1 MKARLAFAF
10 SAACLSATLLAAPGD
25 TPPPMDAADGA
36 TLYRKTC
43 QGCHMPDGRGAQG
56 AGFYPAL
63 AGNPRL
69 AASTYPVLVV
79 LQGRHGM
86 PPFGEWFSD
95 AQVAAVVNHV
105 RSSFGNRFSDA
116 ITLEDVRRM
125 RASALPAQDRQPK

>member
-1 MKARLAFAF
+1 MRARFAFALVL
-10 SAACLSATLLAAPGD
+10 ACSPGPLLAAFGD
-25 TPPPMDAADGA
+25 PPPPPDTSDGA

-86 PPFGEWFSD
+86 PPFGDWFSD

-116 ITLEDVRRM
+116 ITVDDVRRM
-125 RASALPAQDRQPK
+125 RAQKK